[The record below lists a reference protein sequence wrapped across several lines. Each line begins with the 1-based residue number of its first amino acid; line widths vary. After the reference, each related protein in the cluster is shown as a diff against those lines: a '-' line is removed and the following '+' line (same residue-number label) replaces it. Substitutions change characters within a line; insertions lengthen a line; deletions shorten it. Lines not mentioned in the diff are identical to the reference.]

1 MAEMK
6 SGSTAEGPYLLG
18 MDIGTGGV
26 RVGIFSRIS
35 RAGAYL
41 WAPVISFALIHA
53 SAWKG
58 NSAKFAQ
65 PRSYADNTRQTYS
78 GLSWDRPSGPRL
90 RAPGASRH
98 GVFCHVLRR
107 ALHHALHHALRRG
120 HHRDLHQALPHA
132 PLSCLGVDLSYPGA
146 PLSCLGVRRPSA
158 RSPLRSICP
167 PCLPRSRLPDRSGL
181 PCLLC
186 PWRNSSLGCQRVFH
200 WAKRVPLGRRK

>member
-58 NSAKFAQ
+58 NSAKLNF
-65 PRSYADNTRQTYS
+65 RFTEFSE
-78 GLSWDRPSGPRL
+78 
-90 RAPGASRH
+90 
-98 GVFCHVLRR
+98 
-107 ALHHALHHALRRG
+107 
-120 HHRDLHQALPHA
+120 ALPH
-132 PLSCLGVDLSYPGA
+132 SPG
-146 PLSCLGVRRPSA
+146 PMRQGFLCIVSEV
-158 RSPLRSICP
+158 RSPILYI
-167 PCLPRSRLPDRSGL
+167 
-181 PCLLC
+181 
-186 PWRNSSLGCQRVFH
+186 RNG
-200 WAKRVPLGRRK
+200 K

>member
-58 NSAKFAQ
+58 NS
-65 PRSYADNTRQTYS
+65 
-78 GLSWDRPSGPRL
+78 
-90 RAPGASRH
+90 
-98 GVFCHVLRR
+98 
-107 ALHHALHHALRRG
+107 
-120 HHRDLHQALPHA
+120 
-132 PLSCLGVDLSYPGA
+132 
-146 PLSCLGVRRPSA
+146 
-158 RSPLRSICP
+158 
-167 PCLPRSRLPDRSGL
+167 
-181 PCLLC
+181 
-186 PWRNSSLGCQRVFH
+186 
-200 WAKRVPLGRRK
+200 RKMR